1 MEPEKSSSAAAKQ
14 TMEAEAGDAVD
25 PHELGNKLLPHQIA
39 TPQRTPPFLQRRC
52 VCSLRQIADS
62 CPVLVS

>member
-39 TPQRTPPFLQRRC
+39 TPQRTPPSSKEDVSA
-52 VCSLRQIADS
+52 VCARLLIRALS
-62 CPVLVS
+62 